1 MIIENSELLSGSIL
15 AVLEGDSTFRNTT
28 GSKTYINP
36 HGSKYY
42 VSHEG
47 TIISNPNE
55 GSRYF
60 NPNEGSKHFN
70 QNEGSRAV
78 NKTSWS
84 GILKKEKDKEIRS
97 FLKGAFTEDLPLLG
111 GDEFDEMSGE
121 ELLGFT
127 KAVSNE
133 DIGILPY
140 ILEGDLIQS
149 ESDIY
154 EHKDFLRGLL
164 SVHGQFLGESQF
176 DSMSNEELLGFFKKL
191 WKGIKKGVSKVGK
204 FIGKVGKGVGKFVG
218 KVGKGV
224 GKVIGNVAKGV
235 WKGAGAVAKFVSK
248 NAGTLLKAGLSFLP
262 GGSIIASGI
271 EGIEQMMSKNN
282 EGNQQSESLR
292 NENYPDNSNEY
303 YTPEVSEVMPQ
314 YEETAYE
321 EEQPMYY
328 EDGSPIYDDYGNI
341 IQYEEGVSGLGEGF
355 FQKLGKITKFVA
367 DPTNQRKVAGYLTN
381 QANVETLRT
390 QGNKQ
395 VNFFAD
401 QGQREAVVK
410 YSAGTGIQNF
420 MSTYG
425 IYVVVG
431 LAALFLIYS
440 LNTKK

>member
-15 AVLEGDSTFRNTT
+15 AVLEGDSTFRNAT
-28 GSKTYINP
+28 GSKAYINP

-42 VSHEG
+42 VSQEG
-47 TIISNPNE
+47 NIISNPNE

-60 NPNEGSKHFN
+60 NPNEGSKT
-70 QNEGSRAV
+70 V
-78 NKTSWS
+78 NITSS
-84 GILKKEKDKEIRS
+84 DGVLKKEKDKVIRS
-97 FLKGAFTEDLPLLG
+97 FLKGAFTEDFPLLG
-111 GDEFDEMSGE
+111 GDEFDEMSSE

-149 ESDIY
+149 ESDICK
-154 EHKDFLRGLL
+154 HKDFLRGLL

-224 GKVIGNVAKGV
+224 GKVVGNVAKGV
-235 WKGAGAVAKFVSK
+235 WKGAGAVAKFVGK

-262 GGSIIASGI
+262 GGSIIAAGI
-271 EGIEQMMSKNN
+271 DGIEQMMNKNN
-282 EGNQQSESLR
+282 EGNQQSESYR
-292 NENYPDNSNEY
+292 DENYPDNSNEY
-303 YTPEVSEVMPQ
+303 YTPEVSEPMPE
-314 YEETAYE
+314 YEETSYS

-328 EDGSPIYDDYGNI
+328 DDGSPIYDEAGNM
-341 IQYEEGVSGLGEGF
+341 IQYDEEVSGLGEGF
-355 FQKLGKITKFVA
+355 FKKLGNITKFVS
-367 DPTNQRKVAGYLTN
+367 DPVNQRKVAGYLTN

-395 VNFFAD
+395 VDFFAD

-425 IYVVVG
+425 IYVIVG

-440 LNTKK
+440 LNSKK